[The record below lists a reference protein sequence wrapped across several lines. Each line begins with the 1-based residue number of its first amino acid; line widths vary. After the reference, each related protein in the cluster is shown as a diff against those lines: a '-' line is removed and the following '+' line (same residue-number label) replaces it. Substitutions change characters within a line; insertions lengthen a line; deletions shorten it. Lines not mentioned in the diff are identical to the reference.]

1 MTTDELVEIIM
12 AGIMALAVTG
22 VIWDR
27 FIKHRTGLGVRAIQ
41 FSAVVLLI
49 PAIVLLA
56 IQGSLDHQALGTL
69 LGAVA
74 GYTLSNFGP
83 EEKSN

>member
-1 MTTDELVEIIM
+1 MTADNWVEIIM
-12 AGIMALAVTG
+12 AGIMALAIGG

-27 FIKHRTGLGVRAIQ
+27 FIKHRSGIGVRAIQ
-41 FSAVVLLI
+41 FSAVGALV